1 MICSADMCCIYV
13 INVSVC
19 ANYFSSGFIC
29 GAGCPVGSYFRGSGC
44 SSVETPRFSVI
55 RSHTKVSLGLKHFV
69 LEGVM

>member
-1 MICSADMCCIYV
+1 MCFIYV

-29 GAGCPVGSYFRGSGC
+29 GVGCPVGSYFRGSGC
-44 SSVETPRFSVI
+44 SDVETPRFSVI